1 MKRQILQNLLR
12 WKEDPN
18 RQPLLIR
25 GVRQCGKT
33 WIMKRFG
40 EVNYPDTAYF
50 NFESD
55 ERLREFFEG
64 DLDVSRIIKSLGVQR
79 GKTIMPGT
87 TLVIF
92 DEIQFCPRALTALKY
107 FCEDMP
113 KLHVICAGS
122 LLGVALAKPLSSQGR
137 PLLNA
142 SVDISSL
149 SAFPVGKVELVTL
162 RPMNFYEFCVA
173 NGDEMLADHL
183 ASLPAGDPL
192 PAAFTGRLEEY
203 YRDYLICGGMPAVVS
218 SWIEK
223 HDIGEVERIQQQI
236 LDTYSLDFV
245 KHAPLNDFPKLSL
258 IWNAIPLQ
266 LAKENSKFLFSHVKK
281 GARARDLEDALQW
294 LIDAGLIYKVEK
306 ADRPYIPLSMYADA
320 SYFKI
325 YLADVGLLRK
335 MSKFPAAALLS
346 SSPLA
351 ADMRGALTENYVQSE
366 VMNVTGEV
374 PYFWRSERTAEVDF
388 LVQDGEKIVPIEVK
402 AGKNT
407 RAKSLQEYRKK
418 FSPEIAV
425 RISLQAAARH
435 DDENGTLIEMPL
447 YLIWI
452 WKTYL
457 DAVQHRPSDT

>member
-1 MKRQILQNLLR
+1 MKRQILQHLLR

-18 RQPLLIR
+18 HQPLLIR

-33 WIMKRFG
+33 WVMKRFG
-40 EVNYPDTAYF
+40 EENYSDTAYF

-55 ERLREFFEG
+55 ESLREFFEG

-107 FCEDMP
+107 FCEEMP
-113 KLHVICAGS
+113 ELHVLCAGS
-122 LLGVALAKPLSSQGR
+122 LLGVALAKPLS
-137 PLLNA
+137 
-142 SVDISSL
+142 
-149 SAFPVGKVELVTL
+149 FPVGKVELVTL
-162 RPMNFYEFCVA
+162 RPMNFYEFCIA
-173 NGDEMLADHL
+173 NGGEMLADHL
-183 ASLPAGDPL
+183 ASLPAGEPL

-218 SWIEK
+218 SWIER

-245 KHAPLNDFPKLSL
+245 KHAPINDFPKLSL

-294 LIDAGLIYKVEK
+294 LIDAGLIYKIEK

-335 MSKFPAAALLS
+335 MSKFPASALLS

-351 ADMRGALTENYVQSE
+351 ADMRGALTENYVLGE
-366 VMNVTGEV
+366 VMSVTGEV

-388 LVQDGEKIVPIEVK
+388 LVQDGEEIIPIEVK

-418 FSPEIAV
+418 FSPGIAV
-425 RISLQAAARH
+425 RVSLQEAARH
-435 DDENGTLIEMPL
+435 SDENGTLIEMPL
-447 YLIWI
+447 YLIWM

-457 DAVQHRPSDT
+457 DAVHGQSDS

>member
-1 MKRQILQNLLR
+1 MKRQILQNLLQ
-12 WKEDPN
+12 WKENPH

-40 EVNYPDTAYF
+40 EENYPDTAYF

-64 DLDVSRIIKSLGVQR
+64 DLDVSRIVKSLGVLR
-79 GKTIMPGT
+79 GKTILPGT

-107 FCEDMP
+107 FCEEMP
-113 KLHVICAGS
+113 KLDVICAGS
-122 LLGVALAKPLSSQGR
+122 LLGVALAKPQS
-137 PLLNA
+137 
-142 SVDISSL
+142 
-149 SAFPVGKVELVTL
+149 FPVGKVELLTL
-162 RPMNFYEFCVA
+162 RPMNFFEFCVA
-173 NGDEMLADHL
+173 NGDEMLTDHL
-183 ASLPAGDPL
+183 ASLEAGEPI

-218 SWIEK
+218 SWIDK

-236 LDTYSLDFV
+236 LDTYALNFV

-258 IWNAIPLQ
+258 IWHAIPLQ
-266 LAKENSKFLFSHVKK
+266 LAKENSKFLFSQVKK

-306 ADRPYIPLSMYADA
+306 VDRPYIPLSMYADA

-335 MSKFPAAALLS
+335 MSKFPASALLS

-351 ADMRGALTENYVQSE
+351 ADMRGALTENYVLSE
-366 VMNVTGEV
+366 IMSVTGEV
-374 PYFWRSERTAEVDF
+374 PYFWRSERIAEVDF
-388 LVQDGEKIVPIEVK
+388 LVQDGGEVVPIEVK

-418 FSPEIAV
+418 FSPGISV
-425 RISLQAAARH
+425 RVSLQAAARH
-435 DDENGTLIEMPL
+435 DDEYGTLLEMPL
-447 YLIWI
+447 YLVWM

-457 DAVQHRPSDT
+457 DAVHRPSDI

>member
-1 MKRQILQNLLR
+1 MKRHILQNLLR
-12 WKEDPN
+12 WKENPN

-33 WIMKRFG
+33 WIMKKFG
-40 EVNYPDTAYF
+40 EENYPDTAYF

-55 ERLREFFEG
+55 ESLREFFEG

-113 KLHVICAGS
+113 KLHIICAGS
-122 LLGVALAKPLSSQGR
+122 LLGVALAKPLS
-137 PLLNA
+137 
-142 SVDISSL
+142 
-149 SAFPVGKVELVTL
+149 FPVGKVELVTL

-183 ASLPAGDPL
+183 TSLPADEPL
-192 PAAFTGRLEEY
+192 PTAFTGRLEEY

-218 SWIEK
+218 SWIDK
-223 HDIGEVERIQQQI
+223 HDISEVEHIQQQI

-294 LIDAGLIYKVEK
+294 LINAGLIYKVEK

-335 MSKFPAAALLS
+335 MSKFPASALLS

-351 ADMRGALTENYVQSE
+351 ADMRGALTENYVLSE
-366 VMNVTGEV
+366 VMSVTGEV

-425 RISLQAAARH
+425 RVSLQAAARH
-435 DDENGTLIEMPL
+435 DDNNGTLLEIPL
-447 YLIWI
+447 YLIWM

-457 DAVQHRPSDT
+457 DAVHRPSDA

>member
-1 MKRQILQNLLR
+1 MKRQILQNLLQ
-12 WKEDPN
+12 WKENPN

-40 EVNYPDTAYF
+40 EENYPDTAYF

-64 DLDVSRIIKSLGVQR
+64 DLDVSRIVKSLGVLR
-79 GKTIMPGT
+79 GKTILPGT

-113 KLHVICAGS
+113 KLDVICAGS
-122 LLGVALAKPLSSQGR
+122 LLGVALAKPQS
-137 PLLNA
+137 
-142 SVDISSL
+142 
-149 SAFPVGKVELVTL
+149 FPVGKVELLTL
-162 RPMNFYEFCVA
+162 RPMNFFEFCVA

-183 ASLPAGDPL
+183 ASLGAGEPI

-218 SWIEK
+218 SWIDK

-258 IWNAIPLQ
+258 IWHAIPLQ
-266 LAKENSKFLFSHVKK
+266 LAKENSKFLFSQVKK

-306 ADRPYIPLSMYADA
+306 VDRPYIPLSMYADA

-335 MSKFPAAALLS
+335 MSKFPASALLS

-351 ADMRGALTENYVQSE
+351 ADMRGALTENYVLSE
-366 VMNVTGEV
+366 IMSVTGEV
-374 PYFWRSERTAEVDF
+374 PYFWRSERIAEVDF
-388 LVQDGEKIVPIEVK
+388 LVQDGGEVVPIEVK

-418 FSPEIAV
+418 FSPGISV
-425 RISLQAAARH
+425 RVSLQAAARH
-435 DDENGTLIEMPL
+435 DDEYGTLLEMPL
-447 YLIWI
+447 YLVWM

-457 DAVQHRPSDT
+457 DAVHRPSDI

>member
-1 MKRQILQNLLR
+1 MKRQILQNLLQ
-12 WKEDPN
+12 WKENPH

-40 EVNYPDTAYF
+40 EENYPDTAYF

-64 DLDVSRIIKSLGVQR
+64 DLDVSRIVKSLGVLR
-79 GKTIMPGT
+79 GKTILPGT

-107 FCEDMP
+107 FCEEMP
-113 KLHVICAGS
+113 KLDVICAGS
-122 LLGVALAKPLSSQGR
+122 LLGVALAKPQS
-137 PLLNA
+137 
-142 SVDISSL
+142 
-149 SAFPVGKVELVTL
+149 FPVGKVELLTL
-162 RPMNFYEFCVA
+162 RPMNFFEFCVA
-173 NGDEMLADHL
+173 NGDEMLTDHL
-183 ASLPAGDPL
+183 ASLEAGEPI

-218 SWIEK
+218 SWIDK

-236 LDTYSLDFV
+236 LDTYALDFV

-258 IWNAIPLQ
+258 IWHAIPLQ
-266 LAKENSKFLFSHVKK
+266 LAKENSKFLFSQVKK

-306 ADRPYIPLSMYADA
+306 VDRPYIPLSMYADA

-335 MSKFPAAALLS
+335 MSKFPASALLS

-351 ADMRGALTENYVQSE
+351 ADMRGALTENYVLSE
-366 VMNVTGEV
+366 IMSVTGEV
-374 PYFWRSERTAEVDF
+374 PYFWRSERIAEVDF
-388 LVQDGEKIVPIEVK
+388 LVQDGGEVVPIEVK

-418 FSPEIAV
+418 FSPGISV
-425 RISLQAAARH
+425 RVSLQAAARH
-435 DDENGTLIEMPL
+435 DDEYGTLLEMPL
-447 YLIWI
+447 YLVWM

-457 DAVQHRPSDT
+457 DAVHRPSDI

>member
-1 MKRQILQNLLR
+1 MKRQILHNLLR

-40 EVNYPDTAYF
+40 EENYPDTAYF

-55 ERLREFFEG
+55 ESIREFFEG

-107 FCEDMP
+107 FSEDMP

-122 LLGVALAKPLSSQGR
+122 LLGVALAKPQS
-137 PLLNA
+137 
-142 SVDISSL
+142 
-149 SAFPVGKVELVTL
+149 FPVGKVELVTL
-162 RPMNFYEFCVA
+162 RPMNFYEFCAA

-183 ASLPAGDPL
+183 ASLPTGEPL

-218 SWIEK
+218 SWIER

-245 KHAPLNDFPKLSL
+245 KHAPINDFPKLSL

-294 LIDAGLIYKVEK
+294 LIDAGLIYKIEK
-306 ADRPYIPLSMYADA
+306 VDRPYIPLSMYADA

-335 MSKFPAAALLS
+335 MSKFPASALLS
-346 SSPLA
+346 SSPMA
-351 ADMRGALTENYVQSE
+351 ADMRGALTENYVLGE
-366 VMNVTGEV
+366 VMSVTGEV

-425 RISLQAAARH
+425 RVSLQVAARH

-457 DAVQHRPSDT
+457 DVVHRPSDT

>member
-12 WKEDPN
+12 WKENPN

-33 WIMKRFG
+33 WIMKKFG
-40 EVNYPDTAYF
+40 EENYPDTAYF

-55 ERLREFFEG
+55 ESLREFFEG
-64 DLDVSRIIKSLGVQR
+64 DLDVSRIIKFLGVQR

-107 FCEDMP
+107 FCENMP
-113 KLHVICAGS
+113 ELHVLCAGS
-122 LLGVALAKPLSSQGR
+122 LLGVALAKPLS
-137 PLLNA
+137 
-142 SVDISSL
+142 
-149 SAFPVGKVELVTL
+149 FPVGKVELVTL
-162 RPMNFYEFCVA
+162 HPMNFYEFCVA

-183 ASLPAGDPL
+183 ASLPAGEPL
-192 PAAFTGRLEEY
+192 PAAFTDRLEEY

-218 SWIEK
+218 SWIDK
-223 HDIGEVERIQQQI
+223 HDISEVERIQQQI

-245 KHAPLNDFPKLSL
+245 KHAPINDFPKLSL

-294 LIDAGLIYKVEK
+294 LIDAGLIYKIEKVE
-306 ADRPYIPLSMYADA
+306 RPYIPLSMYADA

-335 MSKFPAAALLS
+335 MSKFPASALLS

-351 ADMRGALTENYVQSE
+351 ADMRGALTENYVLSE
-366 VMNVTGEV
+366 VMSLTGEV
-374 PYFWRSERTAEVDF
+374 PYFWRSERSAEVDF

-418 FSPEIAV
+418 FSPGIAV
-425 RISLQAAARH
+425 RVSLQAAARH
-435 DDENGTLIEMPL
+435 SDENGTLLEMPL
-447 YLIWI
+447 YLIWM

-457 DAVQHRPSDT
+457 DTVHRPSDA

>member
-40 EVNYPDTAYF
+40 EENYPDTAYF

-55 ERLREFFEG
+55 ERLGEFFEG

-107 FCEDMP
+107 FCEEMP
-113 KLHVICAGS
+113 ELHVLCAGS
-122 LLGVALAKPLSSQGR
+122 LLGVALAKPQS
-137 PLLNA
+137 
-142 SVDISSL
+142 
-149 SAFPVGKVELVTL
+149 FPVGKVELVTL

-183 ASLPAGDPL
+183 TSLAVSEPL

-218 SWIEK
+218 SWIDK
-223 HDIGEVERIQQQI
+223 HDISEVERIQQQI

-351 ADMRGALTENYVQSE
+351 ADMRGALTENYVLSE
-366 VMNVTGEV
+366 VMSVTGEV

-418 FSPEIAV
+418 FSPGIAV

-435 DDENGTLIEMPL
+435 DDDNGTLLEIPL
-447 YLIWI
+447 YLVWM

-457 DAVQHRPSDT
+457 DAVQRPSDT

>member
-1 MKRQILQNLLR
+1 MKRQILQNLLQ
-12 WKEDPN
+12 WKENPN

-40 EVNYPDTAYF
+40 EENYPDTAYF

-64 DLDVSRIIKSLGVQR
+64 DLDVSRIIKSLGVLR
-79 GKTIMPGT
+79 GKTILPGT

-122 LLGVALAKPLSSQGR
+122 LLGVALAKPQS
-137 PLLNA
+137 
-142 SVDISSL
+142 
-149 SAFPVGKVELVTL
+149 FPVGKVELITL

-306 ADRPYIPLSMYADA
+306 VDRPYIPLSMYADA

-335 MSKFPAAALLS
+335 MSKFPASALLS

-351 ADMRGALTENYVQSE
+351 ADMRGALTENYVLSE
-366 VMNVTGEV
+366 VMSVTGEV
-374 PYFWRSERTAEVDF
+374 PYFWRSERIAEVDF
-388 LVQDGEKIVPIEVK
+388 LVQDGGEFVPIEVK

-418 FSPEIAV
+418 FSPGISV
-425 RISLQAAARH
+425 RVSLQAAARH
-435 DDENGTLIEMPL
+435 DDEYGTLLEMPL
-447 YLIWI
+447 YLVWI

-457 DAVQHRPSDT
+457 DAVHRPSEI